1 MPSKFGLLLIS
12 GAMAMA
18 ALISACSTP
27 TPQAIPVPTAT
38 AVSKPAAT
46 LTPTAVAPTRT
57 PSAPAAL
64 TLDVL
69 KNAEYRSDFTAS
81 KKARLVD
88 GKYEEAAAPGSA
100 SKITVQLLAQPL
112 AFADL
117 NGDGV
122 DDAIVIIASSGGGS
136 GTYYTLDVVLN
147 DKGTPKHAAAI
158 LLGDRVQVKGLSV
171 KGADIT
177 VAMVIQGP
185 KDPLCCPTLDTTVT
199 YRYQNE
205 QLVSMSATPTAIAAA
220 KPPALT
226 LTQLQNAEYLTE
238 FTASKKAKLVNGRY
252 EESIAPGSASKVSVA
267 FVPDRFALGDLNA
280 DGAADAVVF
289 LATNTGGSGTFI
301 SINAVLNDSGTPRAV
316 SYLAVGDRVQIVSV
330 AVNGGLITVNVIRHG
345 PNDPLCCP
353 TQAAT
358 LSYRLQ
364 AGALVE
370 VK

>member
-1 MPSKFGLLLIS
+1 MPSKIGLFLVS
-12 GAMAMA
+12 GAMIMA
-18 ALISACSTP
+18 AAISACSTP
-27 TPQAIPVPTAT
+27 TPQATPAPTAT
-38 AVSKPAAT
+38 TVTKPAIAS
-46 LTPTAVAPTRT
+46 TPTAVVPTRT
-57 PSAPAAL
+57 PAAPAAL
-64 TLDVL
+64 TPDML

-81 KKARLVD
+81 KKAKLVD

-112 AFADL
+112 VFADL
-117 NGDGV
+117 NGDGL
-122 DDAIVIIASSGGGS
+122 DDAVVVIASSGGGS

-147 DKGTPKHAAAI
+147 DKGTPKHEAAI

-177 VAMVIQGP
+177 VAMVTQGP

-199 YRYQNE
+199 YRYQNG
-205 QLVSMSATPTAIAAA
+205 QLVAPAVTPTAVAAA

-238 FTASKKAKLVNGRY
+238 FTTSKKAKLVNGRY

-267 FVPDRFALGDLNA
+267 FVPDKFALGDLNA
-280 DGAADAVVF
+280 DGADDAVVF
-289 LATNTGGSGTFI
+289 LGVNTGGSGTFI
-301 SINAVLNDSGTPRAV
+301 SINAVLNDKGTPRAV

-330 AVNGGLITVNVIRHG
+330 AISGGLITVNVIRHG

-358 LSYRLQ
+358 LAYRLQ